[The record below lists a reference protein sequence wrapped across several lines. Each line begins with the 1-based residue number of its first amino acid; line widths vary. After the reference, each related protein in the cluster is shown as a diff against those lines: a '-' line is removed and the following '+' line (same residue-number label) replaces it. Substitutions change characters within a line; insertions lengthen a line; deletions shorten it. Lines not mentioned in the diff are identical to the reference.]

1 MKLGIDEIENYNL
14 GIQVKG
20 SECAPTPYI
29 HLILESPLSF
39 PSMECSSS
47 QLSCFTHIPKS
58 LPKPK
63 KISVCVSECV
73 CVWDRETERPDEDI
87 SSPEL
92 EQRVEGLEGNDSSN
106 KMREWGLT
114 SPLGAL

>member
-1 MKLGIDEIENYNL
+1 MRSNSLYTSDSRISFVISLHGMFFFSAVLFHPHPKITSKTQENKCMRL
-14 GIQVKG
+14 W
-20 SECAPTPYI
+20 
-29 HLILESPLSF
+29 
-39 PSMECSSS
+39 
-47 QLSCFTHIPKS
+47 
-58 LPKPK
+58 
-63 KISVCVSECV
+63 VCVR
-73 CVWDRETERPDEDI
+73 VWETERPDEDI